1 MDFAKRDADERRWRD
16 ARSFAE
22 LCELGARFAE
32 GELAC
37 FPGWG
42 WDALDVESDPLR
54 ATLARVNRAGL
65 LTLCSQPG
73 ARDAAR
79 SLEQRA
85 FVCAF
90 TEPALAEHLARLA
103 RGFELRI
110 VRADDAEREP
120 VPVTLEHG
128 LVRVAIGGLAHAA
141 ERECFEDALAP
152 ALLAE
157 LVSRPL
163 VCAWSAEFGPETT
176 FWPALLCAL
185 DTCGTERALAR

>member
-1 MDFAKRDADERRWRD
+1 MDFARRHADEQRWRD

-32 GELAC
+32 GKLAC

-42 WDALDVESDPLR
+42 WDALDVESDALR
-54 ATLARVNRAGL
+54 DALARANRAGC

-79 SLEQRA
+79 ELEQRA

-90 TEPALAEHLARLA
+90 AEPELAARLERPG

-110 VRADDAEREP
+110 VRADDVEHAE
-120 VPVTLEHG
+120 VPVTIERG
-128 LVRVAIGGLAHAA
+128 QVRVAIGGAAHAA
-141 ERECFEDALAP
+141 ERACFEDALAP
-152 ALLAE
+152 ALLDE

-163 VCAWSAEFGPETT
+163 VCAWSAEFGPEVA
-176 FWPALLCAL
+176 FWPALL
-185 DTCGTERALAR
+185 RALESRDGAR